1 MCMILFIL
9 YDIFYLNNARGIC
22 MLLHALIVSYC
33 ESLIHAD
40 FIPLFVINDKCVAP
54 TFSFEWNKEV
64 LDYLACTSLHIML
77 QS

>member
-1 MCMILFIL
+1 
-9 YDIFYLNNARGIC
+9 
-22 MLLHALIVSYC
+22 MLVAFVRYCVLLDLDC
-33 ESLIHAD
+33 ESLICVD
-40 FIPLFVINDKCVAP
+40 CIPLFVINDKCVAP